1 MTSWKAMQL
10 SQGGVYK
17 KKKKKKDKV
26 NRKWA
31 NFRQEA

>member
-17 KKKKKKDKV
+17 KKKKKDKV